1 MYSVLMNKAPDTAV
15 TRRGQ
20 TVIPAAIR
28 RRYGIQEGDR
38 IAWLDDGTTIRVV
51 PIPADPVAALR
62 GMGRGEALGHE
73 LLDERHRDRQ
83 REL

>member
-1 MYSVLMNKAPDTAV
+1 MYAIDMNKAPDTAV

-28 RRYGIQEGDR
+28 RRYGIEEGDR
-38 IAWLDDGTTIRVV
+38 IVWLDDGATIRVI

-62 GMGRGEALGHE
+62 GAGRGEGLTQE
-73 LLDERHRDRQ
+73 LLAERRRDRE
-83 REL
+83 RGS